1 MSDRIGTPIFSA
13 PEQLAHR
20 RYGTAADVWAAG
32 CVLVCLTTHTTLPY
46 PEVSNDDQLLRRILE
61 RELVPSVPD
70 GCTLHGVVG
79 GCCRFDAE
87 LRLSAAQLEA
97 ALAALLA

>member
-1 MSDRIGTPIFSA
+1 M
-13 PEQLAHR
+13 
-20 RYGTAADVWAAG
+20 WAAG

-46 PEVSNDDQLLRRILE
+46 PDVSNDDQLLRRILE
-61 RELVPSVPD
+61 RELLPSIPAD
-70 GCTLHGVVG
+70 CRLHAVVE

-97 ALAALLA
+97 ALAKLV